1 MEMPEIPVAKR
12 PRSELQNSEEI
23 IQEQRPVEKQ
33 TTVIENQIARIQRLE
48 EELLR
53 NSESSKEIIQEQRQV
68 IKNQKTV
75 IESQKAQIQQLE
87 EELLRNSES
96 STTETNIKNVLVP
109 VPELP
114 NEIWLEI
121 MSYLST
127 FDLLRNVAQVSKKF
141 HKFSEDPHVI
151 RKIRVE
157 SVQSWPE
164 DKKEKYCDDFLGVLK
179 RSLKL
184 RSLSFGFSWDIR
196 NDRSGG
202 KFLEAL
208 PSMNHHFLQEFCLK
222 GDGKDSYD
230 DAAWF
235 LKMLPD
241 SNPLNENIVKYLEKC
256 PNLKILKFEFKPEV
270 NGTDLALDYPF
281 LDDVHVL
288 SLLKLKNLQELH
300 LIGVFLGTNFGG
312 LSLNSLDPEEVFL
325 DFEELLDFKDYLDTF
340 AQNFPRLQRLCL
352 TCENDQNYQN
362 ETFQAFASKR
372 NINVEIAIVKTSFG
386 CSKCAES
393 WMPPVAINEMKIF
406 GPR

>member
-23 IQEQRPVEKQ
+23 IQEQRRVEKQ

-196 NDRSGG
+196 NDRSGE

>member
-1 MEMPEIPVAKR
+1 MPEIPVAKR

-23 IQEQRPVEKQ
+23 IQEQRRVEKQ

-48 EELLR
+48 GELLR

-96 STTETNIKNVLVP
+96 STTETNIKNALVP

-121 MSYLST
+121 ISYLST

-196 NDRSGG
+196 NDRSGE

-288 SLLKLKNLQELH
+288 SLLKLKNLRELH